1 MQNKSEC
8 KQNIFSHLQLISERT
23 SNWINATAESN
34 TRNLS
39 NRSQSI
45 LRCPINSGY
54 RQPGFFMFRNLLLI
68 IAAMTVSAAFL
79 SAQTPVEKVILK
91 YENASGARNFIAQGL
106 KMALARNL
114 LKSTQV
120 GPVASDVDQLY
131 VLKMEGTSQAERLR
145 FVSDLNE
152 ALKQYDYYGRQ
163 PSKNGEVDVYVHYTG
178 PDTVDELV
186 IYNPEIYSLNSLF
199 GHFTAQELLA
209 LDNK

>member
-1 MQNKSEC
+1 MKMKSR
-8 KQNIFSHLQLISERT
+8 L
-23 SNWINATAESN
+23 
-34 TRNLS
+34 
-39 NRSQSI
+39 RS
-45 LRCPINSGY
+45 Y
-54 RQPGFFMFRNLLLI
+54 RQPGFFMFRILLLI
-68 IAAMTVSAAFL
+68 IAVMTVSAAIL

-91 YENASGARNFIAQGL
+91 YEDASGARNFIAQGL
-106 KMALARNL
+106 KMTLARNL

-120 GPVASDVDQLY
+120 APVASDVDQLY

-178 PDTVDELV
+178 PDTIDELV